1 MNNDVVTAV
10 EASKKGALVTVNH
23 GQEVLYISRENWLER
38 RFAEGDEID
47 LEELHQWLLPR
58 QYPEAL
64 NYAVSLLA
72 LRGRSTGELR
82 KKLLERHY
90 MDDTADMVIYKLEKE
105 RFVDDEAFAQD
116 YAAQLSRRKLG
127 KKRILM
133 ELRHKGI
140 PQDMAEE
147 AIAALDEDETADGAV
162 ELARKLLK
170 KYSREED
177 ARKAMQKLL
186 AAMARRGY
194 GFDEARQAVETA
206 MTSPEEEE

>member
-10 EASKKGALVTVNH
+10 ETSKKGALVTVNH

-105 RFVDDEAFAQD
+105 RFVDDEAFARD

-147 AIAALDEDETADGAV
+147 AIAALDEEETADGAV

-206 MTSPEEEE
+206 MASLEEEE

>member
-10 EASKKGALVTVNH
+10 ETSKKGALVTVNH

-38 RFAEGDEID
+38 RFTEGDEID

-72 LRGRSTGELR
+72 LRSRSTGELR
-82 KKLLERHY
+82 KKLLDRHY

-105 RFVDDEAFAQD
+105 RFVDDEAFARD

-127 KKRILM
+127 RKRILM

-140 PQDMAEE
+140 PRTWPRKPSPPWMR
-147 AIAALDEDETADGAV
+147 
-162 ELARKLLK
+162 RKLPT
-170 KYSREED
+170 
-177 ARKAMQKLL
+177 
-186 AAMARRGY
+186 
-194 GFDEARQAVETA
+194 ARQNWPG
-206 MTSPEEEE
+206 SC